1 MNIYQNK
8 FEFINKHQYLII
20 LSTLLFIL
28 SIFLFFFK
36 GLNLGIDFKGGT
48 VIEMQFDKQIKSE
61 QIRKELLKLNLG
73 DVKVKEF
80 GKANNHLA
88 IIEKK
93 GTENNFISNIKS
105 HLNNNLNSSADF
117 RRVEIVGPKI
127 SQELTEKGLIAVS
140 LALICMLIY
149 IWFRF
154 EWQFS
159 VGAIFA
165 LTHDVFITIG
175 VFSLLGYEFNL
186 SIVAAV
192 LTIIGYSMND
202 TVVIYDRIRENLKKF
217 DKKDLSILLNDSINE
232 TLPRTIKTSVTTLL
246 ALISIYFFG
255 GEILKGFSFALIWG
269 VIIGTYSSIFIASPI
284 LLYINLK
291 RDWSEKIDNTP

>member
-1 MNIYQNK
+1 MNIYQSK

-20 LSTLLFIL
+20 FSTLLFIL

-48 VIEMQFDKQIKSE
+48 VIEMQFDKQIKSS
-61 QIRKELLKLNLG
+61 QIRKELLKLDLG

-80 GKANNHLA
+80 GKSDNYLA
-88 IIEKK
+88 IFEKK
-93 GTENNFISNIKS
+93 GTENDFISNIKS
-105 HLNNNLNSSADF
+105 HLNKNLNSNVDF

-127 SQELTEKGLIAVS
+127 SQELSKKGLIAVS

-159 VGAIFA
+159 VGAITA

-217 DKKDLSILLNDSINE
+217 DKKDLSILLNESVNE

-269 VIIGTYSSIFIASPI
+269 VVIGTYSSIFIASPI
-284 LLYINLK
+284 LLYISLK

>member
-8 FEFINKHQYLII
+8 FEFINKHRYLII
-20 LSTLLFIL
+20 LSALLFIL

-159 VGAIFA
+159 VGAIFT

-291 RDWSEKIDNTP
+291 RDWIEKIDNTP